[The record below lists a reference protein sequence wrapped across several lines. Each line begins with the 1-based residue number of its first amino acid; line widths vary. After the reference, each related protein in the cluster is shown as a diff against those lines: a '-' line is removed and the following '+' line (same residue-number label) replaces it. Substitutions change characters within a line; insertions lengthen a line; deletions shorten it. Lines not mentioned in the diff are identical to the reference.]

1 MNIQTSRCL
10 AVFTIPTF
18 GLLILGNKSFC
29 FGLVGMTFATTCR
42 CKGTETR
49 QKGHAGLGGLVSA
62 STASSGL
69 PIMAIDTIG
78 SRTTLTVE
86 ALLHG
91 GRLFLSRGLHRHA
104 FIVVDIV
111 LSSWHLA
118 GLNECINESIALGQ
132 RLDTSQTNSIGYSFV
147 RY

>member
-1 MNIQTSRCL
+1 
-10 AVFTIPTF
+10 
-18 GLLILGNKSFC
+18 
-29 FGLVGMTFATTCR
+29 
-42 CKGTETR
+42 
-49 QKGHAGLGGLVSA
+49 
-62 STASSGL
+62 
-69 PIMAIDTIG
+69 MAIDTIG
-78 SRTTLTVE
+78 SSTALTVE

-91 GRLFLSRGLHRHA
+91 RGFFLGRGLHRHA

-118 GLNECINESIALGQ
+118 GLNEGISESIALGQ